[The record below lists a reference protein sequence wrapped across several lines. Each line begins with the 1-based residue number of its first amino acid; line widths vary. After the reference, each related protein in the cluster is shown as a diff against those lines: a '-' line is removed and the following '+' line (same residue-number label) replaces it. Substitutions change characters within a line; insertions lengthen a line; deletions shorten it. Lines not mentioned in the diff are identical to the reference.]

1 MTPEKAKILLIDDD
15 PLVLTSLRELLKRT
29 GYAVTSA
36 ASPSE
41 ALDRVRES
49 EFDLIIS
56 DVRMPGENGI
66 DLVTKIKDFQRK
78 NERQSAFIFIT
89 GYADEDAPQYA
100 AQLGIPEFL
109 LKPFDIE
116 LFLKSVERQLE
127 ALRAEA
133 LPPKESAAEKDSL
146 VGRWKFPGSKFV
158 MEKTVLLKNTNL
170 MGNTY
175 YDNYITWQGEARES
189 LLLSHPSIKE
199 FLTASQHL
207 KMVTHS
213 VYQRFVAETTFWD
226 TIRIEATAREVKKCS
241 FIIVFRYFNKRT
253 NVALG
258 EGWQKICFVDLKTG
272 KLCAVPQLILDLI
285 EPLQEKEEKKVFR
298 THLTNVD

>member
-66 DLVTKIKDFQRK
+66 DLVTKIKDFQRN
-78 NERQSAFIFIT
+78 NERQSVFIFIT

-109 LKPFDIE
+109 HRR
-116 LFLKSVERQLE
+116 SR
-127 ALRAEA
+127 
-133 LPPKESAAEKDSL
+133 
-146 VGRWKFPGSKFV
+146 
-158 MEKTVLLKNTNL
+158 
-170 MGNTY
+170 
-175 YDNYITWQGEARES
+175 
-189 LLLSHPSIKE
+189 
-199 FLTASQHL
+199 
-207 KMVTHS
+207 
-213 VYQRFVAETTFWD
+213 
-226 TIRIEATAREVKKCS
+226 
-241 FIIVFRYFNKRT
+241 
-253 NVALG
+253 
-258 EGWQKICFVDLKTG
+258 
-272 KLCAVPQLILDLI
+272 
-285 EPLQEKEEKKVFR
+285 
-298 THLTNVD
+298 